1 MKKRRDTHTTQALID
16 QRPPAD
22 AVSYVRPSA
31 RTSLIIKLVG
41 TDNDRLALPGDRG
54 LWCYTDR
61 LSYLPGEQV
70 RFHVSTSVR

>member
-1 MKKRRDTHTTQALID
+1 MTTRRRDALTQALID

-41 TDNDRLALPGDRG
+41 TVNDPLTRPGDEASGATRIG
-54 LWCYTDR
+54 
-61 LSYLPGEQV
+61 
-70 RFHVSTSVR
+70 